1 MSSNC
6 AKMLFLPFWTCWV
19 PVWGLNLIQNNL
31 KLNFL
36 VPSKMV
42 AFLWNTFSGNRL
54 IKKFHQ
60 KIHMGSWIFSL
71 ISYFWYMILNS
82 IPLHSEACLRQWLP
96 YYYQSQLPAK
106 NNYFKKPCFNFLM
119 TYLYR
124 HHFSF
129 NIFYCENSPYYQPT
143 FHS

>member
-1 MSSNC
+1 
-6 AKMLFLPFWTCWV
+6 MLFLPF
-19 PVWGLNLIQNNL
+19 LNLRSPSLGTKSDPKQSEVEL
-31 KLNFL
+31 SCA
-36 VPSKMV
+36 SKMV
-42 AFLWNTFSGNRL
+42 AFLWHTFSDNRL
-54 IKKFHQ
+54 INKLHQ
-60 KIHMGSWIFSL
+60 KIHMESWIFSL
-71 ISYFWYMILNS
+71 ISYFWYMGFFLNS
-82 IPLHSEACLRQWLP
+82 ISLHSEAYLRQWLP

-106 NNYFKKPCFNFLM
+106 NHYFKKPCFNFLM